1 MKFSKLALVSGQ
13 GSAIEPGRGRGKKR
27 PQVRMS
33 ARERGNL
40 ESNFRICLFASILLL
55 VIDMVT

>member
-13 GSAIEPGRGRGKKR
+13 GSAIEPGRRRGKKR

-33 ARERGNL
+33 ARERRNL
-40 ESNFRICLFASILLL
+40 ESNFKICMFASIVLLM
-55 VIDMVT
+55 IEMET

>member
-33 ARERGNL
+33 ARERRNL
-40 ESNFRICLFASILLL
+40 VQLRNMFASIVLLM
-55 VIDMVT
+55 IEMET